1 MNSCINRHKCSLRE
15 LVITLRSAAPDDREA
30 QTRAQW
36 FAMHDAALR
45 RGDSWDSD

>member
-1 MNSCINRHKCSLRE
+1 MHCTQKNPCALHEIVEALRHAQPDNRE
-15 LVITLRSAAPDDREA
+15 T
-30 QTRAQW
+30 QTRDQW